1 MSKNIWYISKYFSAQ
16 TKNSAGGR
24 DWFLTNELG
33 KLGFDVTV
41 IASDS
46 NAVYDLPILNFSSSV
61 LKDER
66 DNLVIYW
73 LKTFKYSIPKSI
85 RRIISWFHF
94 EWVVFKLSKKNIP
107 RPDAVIVSS
116 LSLLSIINGYILR
129 RKYRCKLIF
138 EVRDIWPLTII
149 EEGGFSPRNPLVML
163 LGKIER
169 FAYKTSD
176 VVVGTMPNLGEHVD
190 NILGYHKTT
199 YCIPM
204 GFDPSV
210 LSMQENIDESLVSQ
224 YFKSDK
230 FYVVYA
236 GTIGITNALDTFFIT
251 AQKLVEHSDI
261 HFIILGDGALKKEY
275 MRRYSHCQNIS
286 FMPKVPRL
294 MVQSVLRHADVL
306 YLSTFNSK
314 VWDYG
319 QSLNKLIDYMVAA
332 RPIIASY
339 NGYQSMVNES
349 GAGFFVPAE
358 DANAV
363 MDKIIFL
370 KKMPK
375 KERDKMGENGRK
387 WILENRNYNK
397 LARLYAD
404 IIFNGFGE
412 TTECK

>member
-1 MSKNIWYISKYFSAQ
+1 
-16 TKNSAGGR
+16 
-24 DWFLTNELG
+24 
-33 KLGFDVTV
+33 
-41 IASDS
+41 
-46 NAVYDLPILNFSSSV
+46 
-61 LKDER
+61 
-66 DNLVIYW
+66 
-73 LKTFKYSIPKSI
+73 SIPKSI